1 MTTPATEAPP
11 PALAPELLPRLAV
24 VVRRDANGPELKRA
38 AVPAAHLQDILA
50 EMWRD
55 GCLRRHLPAVP
66 FEAMVHQ
73 LEPTLPEGIA
83 RGDACDGILVASTNP
98 RGEVLRRRFTV
109 EAFAAVASGIV
120 GQLVAAQTLQLGDPY
135 HYELVVDQPATATR
149 AGDEPS
155 FAGVAEPTPLR
166 FLPLPVRPLLA
177 RAETV
182 GEVVAGAFPVF
193 YTREALADAE
203 RFARRGAAAQPPR
216 ETGCTLV
223 GPLGACPE
231 SGELF
236 PVVTHVLEA
245 IDADEQPHSLA
256 FSGKTW
262 AHMQA
267 VIRALQAQDATRA
280 HRILG
285 QAHGHNFP
293 PAGGAAPCQLCP
305 KADVC
310 SRTSVFVSV
319 DDRLWSQAVF
329 SRQPWAICHIFGLN
343 ARSEPVHALFSQH
356 HNQLVERGF
365 FVLDDF
371 SVDSLG

>member
-1 MTTPATEAPP
+1 MTIPATETAS
-11 PALAPELLPRLAV
+11 PALASEPLPRLAV

-73 LEPTLPEGIA
+73 WEPSLPEGIV
-83 RGDACDGILVASTNP
+83 RGDACNGILFASTNP

-120 GQLVAAQTLQLGDPY
+120 GQLVAAQVLQLGDPY
-135 HYELVVDQPATATR
+135 HYELVVDQPAPAVGM
-149 AGDEPS
+149 GDEPS
-155 FAGVAEPTPLR
+155 FAVAAESTPLR
-166 FLPLPVRPLLA
+166 CLPQPVRPLLA
-177 RAETV
+177 RAETI
-182 GEVVAGAFPVF
+182 GEVLAGAFPVF

-203 RFARRGAAAQPPR
+203 QFARRGAAAQPPR

-223 GPLGACPE
+223 GPLCTCPE

-245 IDADEQPHSLA
+245 TDADEQQHSLA

-262 AHMQA
+262 TRMQA
-267 VIRALQAQDATRA
+267 VIRQLQAQEATKA

-293 PAGGAAPCQLCP
+293 PAGGAASCQLCP
-305 KADVC
+305 KVEVC
-310 SRTSVFVSV
+310 GRTSVFVSV

-329 SRQPWAICHIFGLN
+329 SRQPWAVCHIFGLN
-343 ARSEPVHALFSQH
+343 ARSEPVHALFTQH

-365 FVLDDF
+365 FVLADF
-371 SVDSLG
+371 PADVQG